1 MSLSNHAPS
10 NTLQIDLLEQKE
22 IMANGNT
29 DSEDLLSGLLNET
42 ISRKASDLHLSA
54 DSAPYFRQQG
64 RLAPAKE
71 WPILS
76 AADITGIA
84 GVLAELTH
92 AKRPPEVG
100 SLDGGLSAANGTRF
114 RFNIFRRSGAY
125 SIALRRLEERIRSL
139 PELGL
144 PSDLYQLADY
154 SHGLVL
160 VAGPT
165 GSGKSTT
172 LATLIDRINQTRPGH
187 IITIEDPIEYL
198 HKSSRSLVDQREV
211 GLDTASFNEAL
222 VASMR
227 QDPDVILV
235 GEIRDLNTIRTAIT
249 AAETGHL
256 VFATVH
262 AGDCVGSIDRLVS
275 VFQPEEQ
282 TSIRRQLAMVLRAVV
297 AQKLIMGDGPQ
308 IRKALKESTEDPLA
322 AKSKYVLVSEVMK
335 VTSSV
340 ANLISQSKDSHIYSS
355 IETGRSDGMYTA
367 DECLAQLLRTGQISE
382 RTARGLA
389 RNPQLV
395 VSRASNLR
403 PARMR
408 IDDLT
413 ENPL

>member
-1 MSLSNHAPS
+1 MLNDFETTRSEE
-10 NTLQIDLLEQKE
+10 LL
-22 IMANGNT
+22 NR
-29 DSEDLLSGLLNET
+29 LLNEA

-54 DSAPYFRQQG
+54 GCPPYFRQQG
-64 RLAPAKE
+64 RLAPAE
-71 WPILS
+71 DWPVQNAETIYQ
-76 AADITGIA
+76 IA
-84 GVLAELTH
+84 QVLASRTH
-92 AKRPPEVG
+92 VKSPPEVG
-100 SLDGGLSAANGTRF
+100 SLDGGLSAENGTRF
-114 RFNIFRRSGAY
+114 RFNIFRRSGAS
-125 SIALRRLEERIRSL
+125 SIAFRRLDERIRSL

-144 PSDLYQLADY
+144 PSDLYQLANY

-160 VAGPT
+160 IAGPT

-172 LATLIDRINQTRPGH
+172 LATLIDRINETRTGH

-198 HKSSRSLVDQREV
+198 HQSKRSLVDQREV
-211 GLDTASFNEAL
+211 GQDTASFNEAL

-235 GEIRDLNTIRTAIT
+235 GEIREINTIRTAIT

-308 IRKALKESTEDPLA
+308 IRKTLKQSSNDPLA

-335 VTSSV
+335 VTNSV
-340 ANLISQSKDSHIYSS
+340 GNLISQSKDSHIYSS
-355 IETGRSDGMYTA
+355 IETGRGDGMYTA
-367 DECLAQLLRTGQISE
+367 DECLAQLLRSGQISE
-382 RTARGLA
+382 RTAQGLA
-389 RNPQLV
+389 RNPRLV
-395 VSRASNLR
+395 VSRASTLR

-408 IDDLT
+408 IDDLM
-413 ENPL
+413 ERPE

>member
-1 MSLSNHAPS
+1 MLHDIENV
-10 NTLQIDLLEQKE
+10 QF
-22 IMANGNT
+22 
-29 DSEDLLSGLLNET
+29 EDLLGRLLNEA
-42 ISRKASDLHLSA
+42 IARKASDLHLS
-54 DSAPYFRQQG
+54 SGCPPYFRQQG
-64 RLAPAKE
+64 RLAPAE
-71 WPILS
+71 DWPVQHAETL
-76 AADITGIA
+76 AGIA
-84 GVLAELTH
+84 GVLALRTH
-92 AKRPPEVG
+92 VKSPPEVG
-100 SLDGGLSAANGTRF
+100 SLDGGLSAENGTRF
-114 RFNIFRRSGAY
+114 RFNIFRRSGAL
-125 SIALRRLEERIRSL
+125 SIAFRRLDERIRSL

-144 PSDLYQLADY
+144 PSDLYQLANY

-172 LATLIDRINQTRPGH
+172 LATLVDRINQTRTGH

-198 HKSSRSLVDQREV
+198 HKSNRSLVDQREV
-211 GLDTASFNEAL
+211 GQDTQSFNEAL

-235 GEIRDLNTIRTAIT
+235 GEIRDIDTIRTAIT

-262 AGDCVGSIDRLVS
+262 AGDSVGSIDRLVS

-308 IRKALKESTEDPLA
+308 IRRSLKQTSDDPLA

-335 VTSSV
+335 VNSSV

-367 DECLAQLLRTGQISE
+367 DECLAQLLRSGQISE
-382 RTARGLA
+382 RTAKGLA

-395 VSRASNLR
+395 ASRASNLR

-408 IDDLT
+408 VDDLM
-413 ENPL
+413 ENPE

>member
-1 MSLSNHAPS
+1 MLNDIENARSEEM
-10 NTLQIDLLEQKE
+10 LQR
-22 IMANGNT
+22 
-29 DSEDLLSGLLNET
+29 LLNET
-42 ISRKASDLHLSA
+42 IARKASDLHLSA
-54 DSAPYFRQQG
+54 GCSPYFRQQG
-64 RLAPAKE
+64 RLAPAE
-71 WPILS
+71 DWPVQESDTIV
-76 AADITGIA
+76 GIA
-84 GVLAELTH
+84 RVLALRTH
-92 AKRPPEVG
+92 VKSPPEVG
-100 SLDGGLSAANGTRF
+100 SLDGGLSAENGTRF
-114 RFNIFRRSGAY
+114 RFNIFRRSGAC
-125 SIALRRLEERIRSL
+125 SIAFRRLEERIRSL

-144 PSDLYQLADY
+144 PADLYQLGNY

-172 LATLIDRINQTRPGH
+172 LATLIDRINQTRTGH
-187 IITIEDPIEYL
+187 IITIEDPIEYV
-198 HKSSRSLVDQREV
+198 HQSNRSLVDQREV
-211 GLDTASFNEAL
+211 GRDTKSFNEAL

-227 QDPDVILV
+227 QDPDIILV
-235 GEIRDLNTIRTAIT
+235 GEIRDLTTIRTAIT

-282 TSIRRQLAMVLRAVV
+282 TSIRRQLGMVLRAVV

-308 IRKALKESTEDPLA
+308 VKKALKQAMDDPLA

-335 VTSSV
+335 VTNSV
-340 ANLISQSKDSHIYSS
+340 ANLIAQSKDSHIYSI
-355 IETGRSDGMYTA
+355 IETGRSEGMYTA

-382 RTARGLA
+382 RTAKGLA

-395 VSRASNLR
+395 VSRASSLR

-408 IDDLT
+408 LDDLT
-413 ENPL
+413 EKQQ

>member
-1 MSLSNHAPS
+1 MNHTEFA
-10 NTLQIDLLEQKE
+10 KF
-22 IMANGNT
+22 
-29 DSEDLLSGLLNET
+29 EDLLLRLLEEA
-42 ISRKASDLHLSA
+42 IERKASDLHLSA
-54 DSAPYFRQQG
+54 DHPPYFRQQG
-64 RLAPAKE
+64 RLAPAE
-71 WPILS
+71 DWPVQDS
-76 AADITGIA
+76 NTMA
-84 GVLAELTH
+84 GLATVLASRTH
-92 AKRPPEVG
+92 AKVAPDVG
-100 SLDGGLSAANGTRF
+100 SLDGGLSASNGTRF
-114 RFNIFRRSGAY
+114 RFNIYRRSGAH

-144 PSDLYQLADY
+144 PSDLYQLANY

-160 VAGPT
+160 IAGPT

-172 LATLIDRINQTRPGH
+172 LATLIDRINQTRSGH

-198 HKSSRSLVDQREV
+198 HASKQALVDQREV
-211 GLDTASFNEAL
+211 GQDTTSFNEAL
-222 VASMR
+222 VAAMR

-262 AGDCVGSIDRLVS
+262 AGDCVGSIDRVVS

-282 TSIRRQLAMVLRAVV
+282 TAIRRQLAMVLRAVV
-297 AQKLIMGDGPQ
+297 AQKLIMGDGPLIQ
-308 IRKALKESTEDPLA
+308 KTLQDSTDDPLA
-322 AKSKYVLVSEVMK
+322 AKAKYVLVSEVMK
-335 VTSSV
+335 VTSPV
-340 ANLISQSKDSHIYSS
+340 ANLIAHGKDSHIYSS

-382 RTARGLA
+382 RTAKGLA

-403 PARMR
+403 PSRMR
-408 IDDLT
+408 MDEFT
-413 ENPL
+413 GTKQ

>member
-1 MSLSNHAPS
+1 MMNDIE
-10 NTLQIDLLEQKE
+10 NIQF
-22 IMANGNT
+22 
-29 DSEDLLSGLLNET
+29 EDLLGRLLNEA
-42 ISRKASDLHLSA
+42 IARKASDLHLSA
-54 DSAPYFRQQG
+54 GCPPYFRQQG
-64 RLAPAKE
+64 RLAPAE
-71 WPILS
+71 DWPVQDTDTL
-76 AADITGIA
+76 AGIA
-84 GVLAELTH
+84 SVLALRTH
-92 AKRPPEVG
+92 VKSAPKVG
-100 SLDGGLSAANGTRF
+100 SLDGGLSTENGTRF
-114 RFNIFRRSGAY
+114 RFNIFRRSGAL
-125 SIALRRLEERIRSL
+125 SIAFRRLDERIRSL

-144 PSDLYQLADY
+144 PSDLYQLANY

-172 LATLIDRINQTRPGH
+172 LATLVDRINQTRTGH
-187 IITIEDPIEYL
+187 IITIEDPIEYI
-198 HKSSRSLVDQREV
+198 HKSNRSLVDQREV
-211 GLDTASFNEAL
+211 GQDTHSFNEAL

-235 GEIRDLNTIRTAIT
+235 GEIREIDTIRTAIT

-308 IRKALKESTEDPLA
+308 IRKSLKESSDDPLA

-335 VTSSV
+335 VTGSV

-367 DECLAQLLRTGQISE
+367 DECLAQLLRSGQISE

-395 VSRASNLR
+395 VSRSSNLR

-408 IDDLT
+408 IDDLM
-413 ENPL
+413 EKPE

>member
-1 MSLSNHAPS
+1 MINKPEGERSEDQL
-10 NTLQIDLLEQKE
+10 LRLLE
-22 IMANGNT
+22 
-29 DSEDLLSGLLNET
+29 ET
-42 ISRKASDLHLSA
+42 IARKASDLHLSA
-54 DSAPYFRQQG
+54 GHHPYFRQQG
-64 RLAPAKE
+64 RLAPATD
-71 WPILS
+71 WPVQERDAL
-76 AADITGIA
+76 A
-84 GVLAELTH
+84 GLAQVLALRTH
-92 AKRPPEVG
+92 AKVPPQLG
-100 SLDGGLSAANGTRF
+100 SLDGSLSANDGTRF
-114 RFNIFRRSGAY
+114 RFNVYLRSGDY
-125 SIALRRLEERIRSL
+125 SIALRRLEERIRTL

-144 PSDLYQLADY
+144 PSELYQLTDH

-172 LATLIDRINQTRPGH
+172 LATLIDRINQTRSGH

-198 HKSSRSLVDQREV
+198 HNSNKSLVDQREV
-211 GLDTASFNEAL
+211 GLDTESFNEAL
-222 VASMR
+222 VAAMR

-262 AGDCVGSIDRLVS
+262 AGDCVGSIDRVVS

-282 TSIRRQLAMVLRAVV
+282 TAIRRQLAMVLRAVV

-308 IRKALKESTEDPLA
+308 VLKALKEQQDDDPLA

-335 VTSSV
+335 VTNPV
-340 ANLISQSKDSHIYSS
+340 ANLISHSKDSHIYSI

-382 RTARGLA
+382 RTAKGLA
-389 RNPQLV
+389 RNAQLV
-395 VSRASNLR
+395 VSRASRLR
-403 PARMR
+403 PSRMR
-408 IDDLT
+408 IDDLV
-413 ENPL
+413 ENSL

>member
-1 MSLSNHAPS
+1 M
-10 NTLQIDLLEQKE
+10 I
-22 IMANGNT
+22 
-29 DSEDLLSGLLNET
+29 SEDDSFEDKLLRLLDEA
-42 ISRKASDLHLSA
+42 IARKASDLHLSA
-54 DSAPYFRQQG
+54 GHAPYFRQQG
-64 RLAPAKE
+64 NLAPAE
-71 WPILS
+71 DWPVQD
-76 AADITGIA
+76 AETIA
-84 GVLAELTH
+84 EIAQALASRTH
-92 AKRPPEVG
+92 AKVSPEIG
-100 SLDGGLSAANGTRF
+100 SLDGALSAEDGTRF

-144 PSDLYQLADY
+144 PSDLYQLANY

-160 VAGPT
+160 IAGPT

-172 LATLIDRINQTRPGH
+172 LATLIDRINQTRTGH

-198 HKSSRSLVDQREV
+198 HQSNRSLVDQREV
-211 GLDTASFNEAL
+211 GQDTLSFNEAL
-222 VASMR
+222 VAAMR

-262 AGDCVGSIDRLVS
+262 AGDCVGSIDRVVS

-282 TSIRRQLAMVLRAVV
+282 TAIRRQLAMVLRAVV
-297 AQKLIMGDGPQ
+297 AQKLIMGDGPE
-308 IRKALKESTEDPLA
+308 IKRALEASSDDPLA

-335 VTSSV
+335 ITNPV
-340 ANLISQSKDSHIYSS
+340 ANLIAQSKDSHIYST
-355 IETGRSDGMYTA
+355 IETGRNDGMYTA

-382 RTARGLA
+382 RTAKGLA

-395 VSRASNLR
+395 VSRASKLR
-403 PARMR
+403 PARMK
-408 IDDLT
+408 IDELSET
-413 ENPL
+413 SR

>member
-1 MSLSNHAPS
+1 MLNDIESVRSEEL
-10 NTLQIDLLEQKE
+10 LGRLLEE
-22 IMANGNT
+22 AI
-29 DSEDLLSGLLNET
+29 D
-42 ISRKASDLHLSA
+42 RKASDLHLSA
-54 DSAPYFRQQG
+54 GCPPYFRQQG
-64 RLAPAKE
+64 RLAPAE
-71 WPILS
+71 DWPVQD
-76 AADITGIA
+76 ADALMGIA
-84 GVLAELTH
+84 SVLAARTH
-92 AKRPPEVG
+92 VKSPPEVG
-100 SLDGGLSAANGTRF
+100 SLDGGLSAGNGTRF
-114 RFNIFRRSGAY
+114 RFNIFRRSGAF
-125 SIALRRLEERIRSL
+125 SIAFRRLDERIRSL

-144 PSDLYQLADY
+144 PSDLYQLANY

-172 LATLIDRINQTRPGH
+172 LATLVDRINQTRTGH

-198 HKSSRSLVDQREV
+198 HTSNRSLVDQREV
-211 GLDTASFNEAL
+211 GQDTQSFNEAL

-235 GEIRDLNTIRTAIT
+235 GEIRDIDTIRTAIT

-308 IRKALKESTEDPLA
+308 IRKAIKEASENPLA
-322 AKSKYVLVSEVMK
+322 AQSKYVLVSEVMK
-335 VTSSV
+335 VTHSV
-340 ANLISQSKDSHIYSS
+340 ANLISHSKDTHIYSS
-355 IETGRSDGMYTA
+355 IETGRSEGMYTA

-382 RTARGLA
+382 RTAKGLA

-403 PARMR
+403 PSRMR
-408 IDDLT
+408 LNDLM
-413 ENPL
+413 ENPE

>member
-1 MSLSNHAPS
+1 MINETDNRRSEE
-10 NTLQIDLLEQKE
+10 LLRR
-22 IMANGNT
+22 
-29 DSEDLLSGLLNET
+29 LLNEA
-42 ISRKASDLHLSA
+42 IARKASDLHMSA
-54 DSAPYFRQQG
+54 EHPPYFRQQG
-64 RLAPAKE
+64 RLAPAE
-71 WPILS
+71 DWPIQDAATLLS
-76 AADITGIA
+76 VAKA
-84 GVLAELTH
+84 LARRTH
-92 AKRPPEVG
+92 AKIPPEVG
-100 SLDGGLSAANGTRF
+100 SLDGALSAQDGTRF
-114 RFNIFRRSGAY
+114 RFNIYRRSGGY

-144 PSDLYQLADY
+144 PSDLYQLGNY

-172 LATLIDRINQTRPGH
+172 LATLIDRINQTRSGH

-198 HKSSRSLVDQREV
+198 HTSQQSLVDQREV
-211 GLDTASFNEAL
+211 GQDTRDFNEAL
-222 VASMR
+222 VAAMR

-235 GEIRDLNTIRTAIT
+235 GEIRDLKTIRTAIT

-262 AGDCVGSIDRLVS
+262 AGDCVGSIDRVVS

-282 TSIRRQLAMVLRAVV
+282 TAIRRQLSMVLRAVV

-308 IRKALKESTEDPLA
+308 IRKALLAEDGDPLA

-335 VTSSV
+335 VTNPV
-340 ANLISQSKDSHIYSS
+340 ANLISQSKDSHIYSI
-355 IETGRSDGMYTA
+355 IETGRGDGMYTA

-382 RTARGLA
+382 RTAKGLA

-395 VSRASNLR
+395 TSRASRLR
-403 PARMR
+403 PARMQL
-408 IDDLT
+408 DSLT
-413 ENPL
+413 ETSL